1 MYKKLKVVLM
11 TTCYWFGGS
20 PKADKVFLL
29 QVTCISC
36 KFGHQRPPDN
46 SLSHSLTEWNSDLQ
60 IKVYKSGEH
69 GDQDKSLAIGH
80 FNVQQVMNVESKKE
94 INLGDWGGEARQRG
108 RGKLGVKSSWQLQ
121 DTNPNPSNVKPQP
134 QPPLSFPAAWLLRQ
148 KHYQAPCGVTTF
160 TYYQLGKKQL

>member
-11 TTCYWFGGS
+11 TTCLNWFGGS

-60 IKVYKSGEH
+60 IKVYKSGQR

-94 INLGDWGGEARQRG
+94 INLGDRGGEARQRG

-121 DTNPNPSNVKPQP
+121 DTNPNPSNVKPQTP
-134 QPPLSFPAAWLLRQ
+134 TPTPPLLSSCLALETKALSSPLWCDHLYIL
-148 KHYQAPCGVTTF
+148 PVG
-160 TYYQLGKKQL
+160 